1 MLPIYLKILERC
13 IHSQLM
19 NHLET
24 LKLLSQDQYG
34 FHSKQNT
41 KSAAT
46 IFVDSISKI
55 MDLGKL
61 TGIFI
66 DLRKAFDTLSHS
78 QIVNNL

>member
-1 MLPIYLKILERC
+1 
-13 IHSQLM
+13 M
-19 NHLET
+19 NYLET
-24 LKLLSQDQYG
+24 RKLLSQDQYG
-34 FHSKQNT
+34 FRGKQNT

-61 TGIFI
+61 TGAIFI

-78 QIVNNL
+78 